1 MKPHWENL
9 LMSSV
14 SLYIDN
20 LICKEGEAF
29 INYTGEFYLTK
40 KRYNQYYA
48 YSLPFKQIV
57 SDVSIPNANVLQGIL
72 INNQFKSVGESGLE
86 GILHH
91 KGTLLFS
98 QDQGNSQITGNFAV
112 KEFNVYITT
121 KAEEDLLFK
130 SAPQVNPKI
139 AQNLTQGLDFNTETY
154 PAIFLKN
161 MGGHDEPLALGTNK
175 GNGITYVRAVV
186 LAQSA
191 FALDA
196 VCGILKRIS
205 KKHIPIIESLP
216 FNAVGAFTGITY
228 DYDALR
234 SQADRKATIWDA
246 RVSKI
251 MPQTG
256 GVKDLNLEVFAA
268 LVDLEIHAFGAD

>member
-121 KAEEDLLFK
+121 KAE
-130 SAPQVNPKI
+130 
-139 AQNLTQGLDFNTETY
+139 
-154 PAIFLKN
+154 
-161 MGGHDEPLALGTNK
+161 
-175 GNGITYVRAVV
+175 
-186 LAQSA
+186 
-191 FALDA
+191 
-196 VCGILKRIS
+196 
-205 KKHIPIIESLP
+205 
-216 FNAVGAFTGITY
+216 
-228 DYDALR
+228 
-234 SQADRKATIWDA
+234 
-246 RVSKI
+246 
-251 MPQTG
+251 
-256 GVKDLNLEVFAA
+256 
-268 LVDLEIHAFGAD
+268 

>member
-1 MKPHWENL
+1 
-9 LMSSV
+9 MSSI
-14 SLYIDN
+14 SLYVDN
-20 LICKEGEAF
+20 LICKVGEGF
-29 INYTGEFYLTK
+29 INYTGEFYPTK
-40 KRYNQYYA
+40 KQYNQYYA

-57 SDVSIPNANVLQGIL
+57 ADVSIPNADILQGVY
-72 INNQFKSVGESGLE
+72 INNQFKNVGQNGLE

-98 QDQGNSQITGNFAV
+98 EDQGNSLIKGDFSV

-130 SAPQVNPKI
+130 TAPQVNPKI
-139 AQNLTQGLDFNTETY
+139 AQNSTEGLDFNTETY

-161 MGGHDEPLALGTNK
+161 MGGYDQPIALGTNS
-175 GNGITYVRAVV
+175 GNGITYVRAIV
-186 LAQSA
+186 LADTA

-196 VCGILKRIS
+196 VCGILKRTS
-205 KKHIPIIESLP
+205 KKHFRILESLP
-216 FNAVGAFTGITY
+216 FNAIGAFTGITY
-228 DYDALR
+228 DYDSLT
-234 SQADRKATIWDA
+234 SQPGRQATIWDA

-268 LVDLEIHAFGAD
+268 MVDFEVHAFGAD